1 MMTPIKYCILLLS
14 IFVVLVGCS
23 TATHN
28 PTAKELLK
36 EYPDIDILQ
45 YQDIIYSKT
54 EMIELK
60 AGKGNLLGE
69 IKKCKTTGS
78 MFKNFYASKLAKGT
92 KIFAVGDDNTFML
105 IAEVDG
111 ELIYYKALLEG

>member
-1 MMTPIKYCILLLS
+1 MMTPIKYCIFLMS

-23 TATHN
+23 TSTHN

-36 EYPDIDILQ
+36 EHPDIDILQ

-54 EMIELK
+54 ETIEFE

-69 IKKCKTTGS
+69 IKKRKTTGS
-78 MFKNFYASKLAKGT
+78 MFKDFYASNLVKGT
-92 KIFAVGDDNTFML
+92 KIFAVGDDDTFML

>member
-1 MMTPIKYCILLLS
+1 MTPIKYCIFLLS

-78 MFKNFYASKLAKGT
+78 MFKNFYASKLA
-92 KIFAVGDDNTFML
+92 
-105 IAEVDG
+105 
-111 ELIYYKALLEG
+111 

>member
-1 MMTPIKYCILLLS
+1 MRTPIKYCIYLFS
-14 IFVVLVGCS
+14 IFVALVGCS

-36 EYPDIDILQ
+36 EHPDIDILQ

-54 EMIELK
+54 EMIEFE
-60 AGKGNLLGE
+60 AEKGNLLGE
-69 IKKCKTTGS
+69 IKKRKITGS
-78 MFKNFYASKLAKGT
+78 MFKDFYASKLVKGT
-92 KIFAVGDDNTFML
+92 KIFAVADDNTFIL

-111 ELIYYKALLEG
+111 DLIYYKALLEG

>member
-1 MMTPIKYCILLLS
+1 MS

-23 TATHN
+23 TGTHN

-36 EYPDIDILQ
+36 EHPDIDILQ

-54 EMIELK
+54 EMNKFE
-60 AGKGNLLGE
+60 AVKGDLLGE
-69 IKKCKTTGS
+69 IKKRKNTGS
-78 MFKNFYASKLAKGT
+78 FYKDFYASKLDKGT